1 MKKTIQNESN
11 YLNCFDS
18 LKVFLEKR
26 HINIIILVIYDF
38 EKNMY
43 MRYEENIHFLL
54 EGESGRE
61 TLTLEELYLEKV
73 MKLIG

>member
-1 MKKTIQNESN
+1 
-11 YLNCFDS
+11 
-18 LKVFLEKR
+18 
-26 HINIIILVIYDF
+26 
-38 EKNMY
+38 